1 MEGDAKRV
9 IREWN
14 REIEQEIRAESRH
27 GDGRWKIVVWIALEV
42 LWLLVLL
49 AVFGLFS
56 RAPW

>member
-1 MEGDAKRV
+1 MEADAKRV

-14 REIEQEIRAESRH
+14 REIEEEIRGAAPQDDR
-27 GDGRWKIVVWIALEV
+27 RWKIVVWVALEV
-42 LWLLVLL
+42 LWLLALV